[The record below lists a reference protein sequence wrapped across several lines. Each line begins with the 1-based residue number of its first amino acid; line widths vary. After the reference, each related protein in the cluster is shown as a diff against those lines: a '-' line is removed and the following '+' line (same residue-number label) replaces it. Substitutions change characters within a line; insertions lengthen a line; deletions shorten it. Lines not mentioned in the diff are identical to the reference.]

1 MADITKRDYRLD
13 DDTLLSAW
21 GFSSSSCA
29 KCGTPN
35 SELEGLLIQCGKCKM
50 AYYCSMKCFNGDLM
64 THRKFCTT
72 TPWDKN
78 PVNKPETPIVE
89 PRSNPLPPRRARKQP
104 DEPVRKVVE
113 EPSDDSSVSS
123 SSSSS
128 SDSSESSKESIDF
141 VQEEEEKYTV
151 EEEADVE
158 EAAEDV
164 TEAEPIVVVH
174 DEEEDTE
181 DEEEASGRMGFVP
194 IGEGEDDGS
203 QSQGRRNPLINR
215 GKGRMIPEPTQFERE
230 LVTLRGVSGHDPREY
245 GWERPHWAVGSSSFR
260 ELAEYEPRQFDWQKP
275 EWALNSPL
283 RKTLMGEIVKTRG
296 DIRRASLPGSSTA
309 CSGGESTRHR
319 HLPEWVL
326 KSPLRKTPRS
336 DLIKNGGKLEKP
348 TTHIREFLEKTSL
361 TGSKNFSLNGSKDL
375 SLNDSKDSFA

>member
-1 MADITKRDYRLD
+1 MCLHIISLRLW
-13 DDTLLSAW
+13 LKNLQRLARY
-21 GFSSSSCA
+21 
-29 KCGTPN
+29 
-35 SELEGLLIQCGKCKM
+35 IR
-50 AYYCSMKCFNGDLM
+50 MKCFNGDLM

-78 PVNKPETPIVE
+78 PVNKPEIPILE
-89 PRSNPLPPRRARKQP
+89 PRSNDLPPRPARK
-104 DEPVRKVVE
+104 EAKAPVRKVEE
-113 EPSDDSSVSS
+113 EPPDDSSVSS

-141 VQEEEEKYTV
+141 VQEEEEKNVAEVETYV
-151 EEEADVE
+151 EESV
-158 EAAEDV
+158 EDV
-164 TEAEPIVVVH
+164 TETEPIVVVH
-174 DEEEDTE
+174 DEEEDEDTE
-181 DEEEASGRMGFVP
+181 DEEEASGRMGFVS
-194 IGEGEDDGS
+194 IGEGEGDGS
-203 QSQGRRNPLINR
+203 QSQAKRNPLIFR
-215 GKGRMIPEPTQFERE
+215 GNGRMIPEPTHFERE
-230 LVTLRGVSGHDPREY
+230 LVTLRGVSGHDRRDY

-296 DIRRASLPGSSTA
+296 DIRRASLPGSS
-309 CSGGESTRHR
+309 SGGFGGESNRHR
-319 HLPEWVL
+319 HMPEWVL

-336 DLIKNGGKLEKP
+336 DLIKNGGRLEKP

-361 TGSKNFSLNGSKDL
+361 SGSKNFSLNGSKDL